1 MFRSRTDVA
10 DDDTAYEDTAR
21 PIHTWSPAQ
30 FIAFVIGA
38 AAVVL
43 GAIALTRTGF
53 HPHRLY
59 DHERTVLSFSH
70 SQLLALV
77 EIGFGVLMM
86 VAALSPGGRGLMTLL
101 SAALLGFG
109 IVVVA
114 DWWQADLGYWL
125 GVHDRNGWLFIIVG
139 AVGLFSA
146 LFLPTFRTGGVSR
159 RRTLIHH

>member
-1 MFRSRTDVA
+1 MFRRRTDTV
-10 DDDTAYEDTAR
+10 DGDTVDETAR
-21 PIHTWSPAQ
+21 PVHTWSPAQ

-53 HPHRLY
+53 HPDRLY
-59 DHERTVLSFSH
+59 DNEHSVLSFH
-70 SQLLALV
+70 HTQLLALV

-86 VAALSPGGRGLMTLL
+86 VAALSPGGRGLMALL

-109 IVVVA
+109 IVVVG
-114 DWWQADLGYWL
+114 DWWQADFHHWL
-125 GVHDRNGWLFIIVG
+125 GVHDRNGWLFVIVG
-139 AVGLFSA
+139 AIGLFSA
-146 LFLPTFRTGGVSR
+146 LFLPTFRTRGVTR

>member
-1 MFRSRTDVA
+1 MFRRRTDVV
-10 DDDTAYEDTAR
+10 DDTTS
-21 PIHTWSPAQ
+21 PVHTWSPAQ
-30 FIAFVIGA
+30 FVGFVIGA

-53 HPHRLY
+53 HPDRLY
-59 DHERTVLSFSH
+59 DHERSVLSFH
-70 SQLLALV
+70 HTQLLALV
-77 EIGFGVLMM
+77 EI
-86 VAALSPGGRGLMTLL
+86 
-101 SAALLGFG
+101 GFG

-114 DWWQADLGYWL
+114 DWWQADFHHWL

>member
-1 MFRSRTDVA
+1 MFRRRTDVV
-10 DDDTAYEDTAR
+10 DDTTGAV
-21 PIHTWSPAQ
+21 HTWSPAQ

-38 AAVVL
+38 AAVVF

-53 HPHRLY
+53 HPDRLY
-59 DHERTVLSFSH
+59 DHERSVLSFH
-70 SQLLALV
+70 HTELLALV
-77 EIGFGVLMM
+77 EIGFGVVMM
-86 VAALSPGGRGLMTLL
+86 VAAVNASGRGLMALL
-101 SAALLGFG
+101 SASLLGFG

-114 DWWQADLGYWL
+114 DWWQADFQHWL

-139 AVGLFSA
+139 AIGLCSA